1 MSEEIDSPEAP
12 TTPTE
17 QVPAAPDERRREYRL
32 NRVLGAEL
40 RQGEERVKA
49 RLYVINISRTGMKAT
64 NHFSLTVD
72 EVQEFGLYLAP
83 KEPPL
88 ELRAKIAWQ
97 RELTLSGMFEI
108 GFEFVD
114 VSPEDSQRLETFIE
128 VERKRVEP
136 QKTLDLTSI
145 WKFGKVD

>member
-1 MSEEIDSPEAP
+1 MSEEVVSADSQPTPAPE
-12 TTPTE
+12 
-17 QVPAAPDERRREYRL
+17 VPVAPDERRREYRL

-40 RQGEERVKA
+40 RHGEELVKA

-64 NHFSLTVD
+64 NHFALTVD
-72 EVQEFGLYLAP
+72 DVQEFGLYLAP
-83 KEPPL
+83 KEAPL
-88 ELRAKIAWQ
+88 ELKAKIAWQ

-114 VSPEDSQRLETFIE
+114 VSAADSQRLESFIE
-128 VERKRVEP
+128 AERKKAEP
-136 QKTLDLTSI
+136 PKNLDLTSI